1 MSDASTTSPA
11 GSELPAAPC
20 CGCQGE
26 ATHPRPRPQLGDRE
40 LDALLSWLRHD
51 SKRAAAA
58 EIYVS
63 ESTVSTHI
71 ERIRRKYAA
80 LGRPA
85 NTKAALLARAIQ
97 DGLLDLDE
105 L

>member
-1 MSDASTTSPA
+1 MSDFCPNAPT
-11 GSELPAAPC
+11 GSDSAAVHYCRCREGDARRRAPTL
-20 CGCQGE
+20 GE
-26 ATHPRPRPQLGDRE
+26 RE
-40 LDALLSWLRHD
+40 LDALLAWLRHD

-71 ERIRRKYAA
+71 ERIRGKYAA

-85 NTKAALLARAIQ
+85 NTKAAMLARAIQ
-97 DGLLDLDE
+97 DGLLDIDE

>member
-1 MSDASTTSPA
+1 MSDVRPSVPI
-11 GSELPAAPC
+11 GSEPAAASC
-20 CGCQGE
+20 CRCREGGARQRARPTLGE
-26 ATHPRPRPQLGDRE
+26 RE
-40 LDALLSWLRHD
+40 LTALLAWLRHD

-58 EIYVS
+58 EIHVS

-71 ERIRRKYAA
+71 ERIRGKYAA

-85 NTKAALLARAIQ
+85 TTKAAMLARAIQ

>member
-1 MSDASTTSPA
+1 MSNIRPSASASSESAATS
-11 GSELPAAPC
+11 C
-20 CGCQGE
+20 CGCRRGL
-26 ATHPRPRPQLGDRE
+26 ARSHPRPQLGERE
-40 LDALLSWLRHD
+40 LVALLAWLRHD
-51 SKRAAAA
+51 SKREAAA
-58 EIYVS
+58 EIYVT

-71 ERIRRKYAA
+71 ERIRAKYAA

-85 NTKAALLARAIQ
+85 NTKAAMLARAIQ